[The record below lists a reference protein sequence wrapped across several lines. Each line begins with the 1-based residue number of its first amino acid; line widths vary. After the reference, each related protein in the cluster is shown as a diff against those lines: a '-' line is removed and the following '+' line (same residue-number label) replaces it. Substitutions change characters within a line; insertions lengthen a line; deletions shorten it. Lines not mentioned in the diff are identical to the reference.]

1 MQGLFFAI
9 KDVCFF
15 NGKTL
20 CQLKVFFEKRM
31 KHFVKKEFEKKTIL
45 TLSCLH
51 FMYNNDASPFSQPGF
66 GVFSTKW

>member
-1 MQGLFFAI
+1 
-9 KDVCFF
+9 
-15 NGKTL
+15 
-20 CQLKVFFEKRM
+20 M
-31 KHFVKKEFEKKTIL
+31 KHFDFVKKEFEKKTIL